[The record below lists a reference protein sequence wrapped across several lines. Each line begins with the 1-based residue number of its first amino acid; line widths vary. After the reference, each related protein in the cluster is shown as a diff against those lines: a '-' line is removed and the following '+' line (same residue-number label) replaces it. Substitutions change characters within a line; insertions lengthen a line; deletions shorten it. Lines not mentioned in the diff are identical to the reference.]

1 MILMS
6 SMKTLAFPLALAVAL
21 TLFAHNP
28 VAAANASALATVD
41 REGARSLVQQAGIQI
56 EQGKYKAALRSLGI
70 AIRKDPTVAEAY
82 FLRSVAYDHLG
93 VPNHSLRDLNQFI
106 KLRPS
111 DAKGYTRRG
120 DIKNFNMQHE
130 EAIVDYE
137 TAARLAPSS
146 SSPYLGRGL
155 ARAALG
161 RHDEAIKDYLWVLR
175 LDPDNRE
182 VLGNIGIA
190 CMLAGK
196 PFQAMTYFGKALSV
210 ESNPRW
216 RKQIQEWMSRLL
228 HEVEAAGSKKAGP
241 TRLAPQRPRPMW

>member
-1 MILMS
+1 
-6 SMKTLAFPLALAVAL
+6 MKPLSFPLVLAVAL
-21 TLFAHNP
+21 TVFAHLP
-28 VAAANASALATVD
+28 LSAENASALTTVD
-41 REGARSLVQQAGIQI
+41 REGARSLVQQASSQI
-56 EQGKYKAALRSLGI
+56 DAGKYKAALRSLGI
-70 AIRKDPTVAEAY
+70 AIRKDPTASEAY
-82 FLRSVAYDHLG
+82 FLRSVAYDRLG
-93 VPNHSLRDLNQFI
+93 MPNHALRDLNQFI

-111 DAKGYTRRG
+111 DTRGYVRRG

-161 RHDEAIKDYLWVLR
+161 KHDEAIKDYLWVLR

-196 PFQAMTYFGKALSV
+196 PFQAMTYFEKALTV
-210 ESNPRW
+210 ETNPRW

-228 HEVEAAGSKKAGP
+228 NEVEAAGSKKAGP

>member
-1 MILMS
+1 MILES
-6 SMKTLAFPLALAVAL
+6 SMKTLAFPLTLVAAL
-21 TLFAHNP
+21 TFFAHNP
-28 VAAANASALATVD
+28 VAAANVSALATVD
-41 REGARSLVQQAGIQI
+41 GEGARSLAQQARSQI
-56 EQGKYKAALRSLGI
+56 EQGKYKAAVRSLGI
-70 AIRKDPTVAEAY
+70 AIRKDPTAAEAY

-93 VPNHSLRDLNQFI
+93 LPNHALRDLNQFI

-111 DAKGYTRRG
+111 DARGYIRRG

-146 SSPYLGRGL
+146 SSPFLGRGL
-155 ARAALG
+155 ARVALG
-161 RHDEAIKDYLWVLR
+161 RHDEAIKDYLWVLK

-196 PFQAMTYFGKALSV
+196 PFQAMTYFEKALSV
-210 ESNPRW
+210 ETNPRW
-216 RKQIQEWMSRLL
+216 RKQIREWMSRLL
-228 HEVEAAGSKKAGP
+228 NEVEASGSKKAGP
-241 TRLAPQRPRPMW
+241 TRLGSQRPRPMW